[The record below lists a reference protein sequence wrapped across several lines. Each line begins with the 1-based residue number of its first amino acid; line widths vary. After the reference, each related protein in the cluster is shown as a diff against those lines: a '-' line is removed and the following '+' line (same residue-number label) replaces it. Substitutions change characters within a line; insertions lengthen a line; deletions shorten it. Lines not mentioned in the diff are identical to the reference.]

1 MSSNPSLSTVL
12 AAWSLDLNVV
22 LGVALTALIYLA
34 GLRELSRRGR
44 LRRSVG
50 PHHVLLFALGLLSI
64 VLALE
69 SPVDVLSS
77 RLLTAH
83 MVQHMLLLFLA
94 PPLLLLGKPIP
105 VLVVGAPRPIVR
117 WLARGHARRGW
128 FRGLTRLLT
137 TPYFAWLAF
146 IGNMLIWHLPACYD
160 AALRNDGVH
169 HLEHLCFLVTGIMF
183 WWVIVQPYPGRP
195 RLAHGWRVLYILVSM
210 VPGTALGMLFIFAGS
225 SIYPFYAAL
234 PRMWDMSVVTDQSF
248 AGTIMMVVGDFILIC
263 AAIPLFAG
271 MMERLEEMELARF
284 ARSHP
289 RD

>member
-1 MSSNPSLSTVL
+1 MSSDPSLTTVL
-12 AAWSLDLNVV
+12 AAWSFDPNVV
-22 LGVALTALIYLA
+22 LGVVLTALIYLA

-44 LRRSVG
+44 LRRSVA
-50 PHHVLLFALGLLSI
+50 PRHVLLFTLGLLSI

-69 SPVDVLSS
+69 SPIDALSS

-94 PPLLLLGKPIP
+94 PPFLLLGKPIP

-128 FRGLTRLLT
+128 FRGLTHLLT
-137 TPYFAWLAF
+137 NPYVAWLAF
-146 IGNMLIWHLPACYD
+146 IGNMLVWHLPACYD
-160 AALRNDGVH
+160 AALRNDSVH
-169 HLEHLCFLVTGIMF
+169 YLEHLCFLVTGIMF

-195 RLAHGWRVLYILVSM
+195 RVAYGWRVLYILAAM
-210 VPGTALGMLFIFAGS
+210 VPGTALGMLFIFAGTA
-225 SIYPFYAAL
+225 IYPFYAAL

-248 AGTIMMVVGDFILIC
+248 AGTIMMVAGDFILIC

-284 ARSHP
+284 ARSQQE
-289 RD
+289 